1 MTIRV
6 LLIDDHVLVREALS
20 VLLQVRAGL
29 QVVGEARNPS
39 EALSIAAREKPNIIL
54 LALNLDQSDGG
65 LNLLPELLS
74 AAGSQ
79 ARILLLTDGRDS
91 TTHCQAARLGAMG
104 IVLKRETSNDLL
116 KAISKVHAG
125 EVWLNRSLTASLI
138 TSIARN
144 DEQTKK
150 AQSEAAPLELLT
162 DREREVATLAGEGLR
177 SKEIGKRLFISEITV
192 RHHLTSIFGKLDVSN
207 RLGLILFL
215 TRHRLGKQVS
225 A

>member
-1 MTIRV
+1 MAIRV

-29 QVVGEARNPS
+29 KVVGEARNPS

-162 DREREVATLAGEGLR
+162 DREREVAALAGEGLR

-215 TRHRLGKQVS
+215 YRHKLVNHAR
-225 A
+225 

>member
-29 QVVGEARNPS
+29 KVVGEAGNPS
-39 EALSIAAREKPNIIL
+39 EALSIAAREKPDIIL
-54 LALNLDQSDGG
+54 LALNLDLFDGG

-79 ARILLLTDGRDS
+79 ARILLLTDRRDS

-150 AQSEAAPLELLT
+150 AQAEAAPLELLT
-162 DREREVATLAGEGLR
+162 DREWEVATLAGEGLR

-215 TRHRLGKQVS
+215 YRHKLVNQAR
-225 A
+225 

>member
-1 MTIRV
+1 MAIRV

-29 QVVGEARNPS
+29 KVVGEAGNPS
-39 EALSIAAREKPNIIL
+39 EALSIAAREKPDIIL
-54 LALNLDQSDGG
+54 LALNLDLSDGR
-65 LNLLPELLS
+65 LNLLPKLLS

-150 AQSEAAPLELLT
+150 AQAEAAPLELLT

-215 TRHRLGKQVS
+215 YRHKLVNHAR
-225 A
+225 

>member
-29 QVVGEARNPS
+29 KVVGEARSPS

-215 TRHRLGKQVS
+215 YRHKLVNHAR
-225 A
+225 

>member
-29 QVVGEARNPS
+29 KVVGEAGNPS
-39 EALSIAAREKPNIIL
+39 EALSIAAREKPDIIL
-54 LALNLDQSDGG
+54 LALNLDLSDGR
-65 LNLLPELLS
+65 LNLLPKLLS

-162 DREREVATLAGEGLR
+162 DREREVAALAGEGLR

-215 TRHRLGKQVS
+215 YRHKLVNHAR
-225 A
+225 

>member
-29 QVVGEARNPS
+29 KVVGEAGNPS
-39 EALSIAAREKPNIIL
+39 EALSIAAREKPDIIL
-54 LALNLDQSDGG
+54 LALNLDLSDGR
-65 LNLLPELLS
+65 LNLLPKLLS

-162 DREREVATLAGEGLR
+162 DREWEVATLAGEGLR

-215 TRHRLGKQVS
+215 YRHKLVNHAR
-225 A
+225 

>member
-29 QVVGEARNPS
+29 KVVGEARNPS

-162 DREREVATLAGEGLR
+162 DREREVAALAGEGLR

-215 TRHRLGKQVS
+215 YRHKLVNHAR
-225 A
+225 

>member
-29 QVVGEARNPS
+29 KVVGEARNPS

-215 TRHRLGKQVS
+215 YRHKLVNHAR
-225 A
+225 